1 MSEYIDG
8 LVSIVTPN
16 YNCQKYIAETIESV
30 LKQTYTNWE
39 MLIVDDCS
47 TDGSYETALEYSKKD
62 TRIKVFRNENNL
74 GAAVSRNKALD
85 VANGEY
91 IAFLD
96 SDDLWLPEKLEKQI
110 KFMQDNGCDFSFTE
124 YDLID
129 ENGKSLGKRAKVVKK
144 LTYSKLLFHDY
155 IGCLT
160 AVYVHKK
167 FATIRSYDI
176 KSNNDYGL
184 FLQILKKSEDALGYK
199 ISLAKYRVRKNALS
213 RNKIRKIKPYFV
225 LMCDKLKV
233 PWCRAAFFLFCNV
246 LIKFFWKYE
255 KCLDIEK

>member
-74 GAAVSRNKALD
+74 GAAISRNKALD

-129 ENGKSLGKRAKVVKK
+129 ENGKPLGKRAKVVRK
-144 LTYSKLLFHDY
+144 LTCKKYMFHNFV
-155 IGCLT
+155 GCLT
-160 AVYVHKK
+160 AMYRFEVCEE
-167 FATIRSYDI
+167 IRSYNL
-176 KSNNDYGL
+176 KYNNDYGL
-184 FLQILKKSEDALGYK
+184 FFQILNRTKYAKGLSS
-199 ISLAKYRVRKNALS
+199 SLAMYRIRRNGLS
-213 RNKIRKIKPYFV
+213 KSNKKKKIEAYYDF
-225 LMCDKLKV
+225 MRQYLKV
-233 PWCRAAFFLFCNV
+233 GFLLATFFLSCNV
-246 LIKFFWKYE
+246 AIKKIWKY
-255 KCLDIEK
+255 KSC